1 MYTRYLLI
9 SALVVTVAL
18 CGCVTSQYKE
28 IDPTTG
34 AVTKITHFAFAPPG
48 SKNIADQQTRAAV
61 ESDGSYEVT
70 SGSTTDMQNT
80 FDETMTTFLGNIVM
94 EALATGNVPAFL
106 RPPTSEPEP
115 TPPLVPVE

>member
-9 SALVVTVAL
+9 SALAVAL

-70 SGSTTDMQNT
+70 SGSTTDMQNSLDQT
-80 FDETMTTFLGNIVM
+80 LTNFLGMTIM
-94 EALATGNVPAFL
+94 EMLQTGNVPAFL
-106 RPPTSEPEP
+106 RPPPSEPVEDVTEP
-115 TPPLVPVE
+115 